1 MKLNFGRNQK
11 ICFAFLFALAG
22 CILAF
27 PAWAVDLSN
36 PLGSVTDIRELVGR
50 IIAAI
55 IGIIGA
61 IALLYFVYGGV
72 LLLTSQGNTEQI
84 RKGKDTLIWAIL
96 GIAVVIASYAFLA
109 RVIQG
114 LTSSGAT

>member
-1 MKLNFGRNQK
+1 MGFG
-11 ICFAFLFALAG
+11 IATG
-22 CILAF
+22 VH
-27 PAWAVDLSN
+27 AVTLTN
-36 PLGSVTDIRELVGR
+36 PLGDVTDIRVLVGR

-72 LLLTSQGNTEQI
+72 LLLTSQGNTETI

-96 GIAVVIASYAFLA
+96 GMAVVFASYAFLA

-114 LTSSGAT
+114 LTTSPAS